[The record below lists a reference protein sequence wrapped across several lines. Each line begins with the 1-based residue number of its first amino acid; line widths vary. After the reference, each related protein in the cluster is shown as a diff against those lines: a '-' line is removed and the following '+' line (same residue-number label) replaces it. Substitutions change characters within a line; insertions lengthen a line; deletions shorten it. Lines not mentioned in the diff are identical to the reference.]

1 MIKAVLWDFG
11 GVITTSP
18 FEAFNRFEEQHQI
31 PKDFIRGINAT
42 NPETNAWAQ
51 FESSQV
57 TYDEFDKFK
66 KQYDGDKI
74 LNRLKTFGESKKFFR
89 VLGVIDQDI
98 FTRLV
103 DYRFGCAKFS
113 EDPSNGVALISIF
126 RLKESFYKRIENLHL
141 LELRMLKEALHELG
155 HSFGLSLDDHCQNQC
170 VMNFSE
176 NVGNIEQKPSF
187 FCLSCINK
195 LDAYF
200 KDL

>member
-1 MIKAVLWDFG
+1 MKKKVYLQKIGPVNDSFLLKLKKNLVWTFRKYNLN
-11 GVITTSP
+11 VKILSYELP
-18 FEAFNRFEEQHQI
+18 LL
-31 PKDFIRGINAT
+31 
-42 NPETNAWAQ
+42 
-51 FESSQV
+51 
-57 TYDEFDKFK
+57 YDEFDKFK